1 VNRAKRIGTFRAA
14 IGIAQMTM
22 AFVTLGLYFRTGGN
36 VWSYG
41 ALAVTMLLVVGSRI
55 TFAGRT
61 QPAISLTAKKCISE
75 FLGTFALV
83 FAGTGA
89 IVIKDV
95 SGGVITHGGIAL
107 TFGLVVMAMIYTFGD
122 ISGAHLN
129 PAVTIGFLAARRMRV
144 REATPY
150 IASQLGGA
158 IAASA
163 VLRVLFPQHATLGMT
178 VPTGSTTQSFVL
190 ELILTGLLMLVI
202 LNVSVGAKEKGITAG
217 IAIGGV
223 IALEAMFAGPI
234 CGASMNPAR
243 SLGPA
248 LVVENLSAVWIY
260 IVAPIAGALLAVP
273 LCICVR
279 EKGCCSTAAVE
290 QTT

>member
-1 VNRAKRIGTFRAA
+1 
-14 IGIAQMTM
+14 
-22 AFVTLGLYFRTGGN
+22 
-36 VWSYG
+36 
-41 ALAVTMLLVVGSRI
+41 
-55 TFAGRT
+55 
-61 QPAISLTAKKCISE
+61 
-75 FLGTFALV
+75 
-83 FAGTGA
+83 
-89 IVIKDV
+89 
-95 SGGVITHGGIAL
+95 
-107 TFGLVVMAMIYTFGD
+107 
-122 ISGAHLN
+122 
-129 PAVTIGFLAARRMRV
+129 MRV

-178 VPTGSTTQSFVL
+178 IPAGSTTQSFVL

-248 LVVENLSAVWIY
+248 LVLENLSAVWVY